1 MTALHDIFTYALP
14 ASVFLFGAVVF
25 LLLCAAAALWPW
37 RGRSER
43 TRRAGHQAG
52 GDYAPRAPS
61 IIRP

>member
-37 RGRSER
+37 RRRSQQAK
-43 TRRAGHQAG
+43 RAGGGAG
-52 GDYAPRAPS
+52 RDYAPNGAS
-61 IIRP
+61 IIRS